1 LALLLKGEMMEKFG
15 IEILDF
21 NDNKRTK
28 RFLGQD
34 LDLWRWMFAKQTA
47 DSDGN
52 TVIEAPEGYRIA
64 GNALIPSVE
73 KGKPLTFNAESAKAK
88 KVNLVANGLP
98 EVTRADFERAVD
110 KRVIATSPVY

>member
-1 LALLLKGEMMEKFG
+1 MEFFG

-21 NDNKRTK
+21 NDHKRTK

-34 LDLWRWMFAKQTA
+34 LALWRWMFAKQTA

-52 TVIEAPEGYRIA
+52 TLIEAPEGYRIA

-73 KGKPLTFNAESAKAK
+73 KGKSLVFASETAQSK
-88 KVNLVANGLP
+88 KVNLVANGLS
-98 EVTRADFERAVD
+98 EVSRAEFDRAVD
-110 KRVIATSPVY
+110 KRVIATSPIY

>member
-1 LALLLKGEMMEKFG
+1 MEKFG

-34 LDLWRWMFAKQTA
+34 LDLWRWMFANQTA
-47 DSDGN
+47 DADGN
-52 TVIEAPEGYRIA
+52 TVIEAPEGYRIS
-64 GNALIPSVE
+64 GNAIVPSGE
-73 KGKPLTFNAESAKAK
+73 KGKPLTFHAGSAQAK

-98 EVTRADFERAVD
+98 EVSRAEFDRAVD
-110 KRVIATSPVY
+110 KRVIATSPIY